1 MYNEQTSNTKREKNN
16 ENKKTKE
23 KTQESTKEENRMA
36 VLAKPTKNLIVV
48 DAKSSRDFIERFN
61 KNTIT
66 PKMLESCAK
75 ADRLFKRNGKQ
86 S

>member
-1 MYNEQTSNTKREKNN
+1 MNNGGEQNGKRSNRNKNCGKSNTQNRK
-16 ENKKTKE
+16 
-23 KTQESTKEENRMA
+23 KEENKMA
-36 VLAKPTKNLIVV
+36 VLAKPSRNLVIV

-66 PKMLESCAK
+66 PKMIESCAK
-75 ADRLFKRNGKQ
+75 ASRLFNQHGKR

>member
-1 MYNEQTSNTKREKNN
+1 MNNGGRKNGRKINRSKYREKSNAQN
-16 ENKKTKE
+16 RK
-23 KTQESTKEENRMA
+23 KEENKMA
-36 VLAKPTKNLIVV
+36 VLAKPSRNLVVV

-75 ADRLFKRNGKQ
+75 ASRLFNHHGKK